1 MTSSE
6 MVAERLRKL
15 TDTFTRH
22 WPVPGGIVVAVSRD
36 ATLFEL
42 PFGYANVDARTPVR
56 RDHLFAIGSI
66 SKAFVGLTILQL
78 AEEGKLDLDKSVTA
92 YLPWFS
98 VGSDYPVFSL
108 RHLLNHSAGLP
119 AGTDSLPDELGQGW
133 WLRELSTGFEPGTAF
148 HYSNIGYIL
157 LGLVVSAV
165 TGKPTVEVYRERLL
179 GPLGMTASVAC
190 ISNRDRHRFAVGY
203 APAADDLPW
212 VPGDALAPATWF
224 ETNTSDGNIAATGP
238 DLARFARMLLGAG
251 RLDGTTVA
259 SETAFR
265 QLTGL
270 LAPGGEPIVEFL
282 GDADVEE
289 SLYGLGINVET
300 IRGSRCLTHGGGMVG
315 YATFVLADLAKDVG
329 IAVLTNANGDCPAA
343 QVIARAAHAWLTG
356 AEMGLPATE
365 LDLDVRDPLAF
376 DPAMLGDFSAC
387 TPEGELIALAFAA
400 DENGKVLVSGN
411 GVTARVFKTWSTRYV
426 TDHPALKMFH
436 LTFAPMR
443 DIADRQPVWTCGPL
457 ELRRGA
463 VPVAK
468 DTSAVPACVGHFR
481 SHSPWF
487 TNFRI
492 VSRGQRLFLI
502 APGGVEAPGE
512 DLELVELK
520 PGLYRI
526 GAEAHAPERLALGPI
541 VGGRAVSVTR
551 DGNRYS
557 RTFAD

>member
-6 MVAERLRKL
+6 TVLRRLREL
-15 TDTFTRH
+15 AHEFTQH
-22 WPVPGGIVVAVSRD
+22 WPVPGGIIVAVSRD
-36 ATLFEL
+36 ATLLEL
-42 PFGYANVDARTPVR
+42 PFGQANIDAALPVG

-78 AEEGKLDLDKSVTA
+78 AGEGKLDLDKPITT

-98 VGSDYPVFSL
+98 VGSDYPMFSL

-165 TGKPTVEVYRERLL
+165 TGRPTVEAYRERLL
-179 GPLGMTASVAC
+179 EPLGMADSVAC
-190 ISNRDRHRFAVGY
+190 ISNRERHRFAVGY
-203 APAADDLPW
+203 APMADDRPW
-212 VPGDALAPATWF
+212 VPGDVLAPATWF

-238 DLARFARMLLGAG
+238 DLARFVRMLLGAG
-251 RLDGTTVA
+251 RLDGRAVA
-259 SETAFR
+259 SENAYQ

-270 LAPGGEPIVEFL
+270 LAPCGEPIVEFL
-282 GDADVEE
+282 ADAGVEK
-289 SLYGLGINVET
+289 SVYGLGINVET
-300 IRGSRCLTHGGGMVG
+300 IRGARCLTHGGGMVG
-315 YATFVLADLAKDVG
+315 YATFILADLDHDVG

-343 QVIARAAHAWLTG
+343 QVLARAAHAWLTG
-356 AEMGLPATE
+356 AEMEMPATE

-376 DPAMLGDFSAC
+376 EPAMLGDFSAR
-387 TPEGELIALAFAA
+387 TPEGELITLTFTV
-400 DENGKVLVSGN
+400 DENGKVLVSGKSA
-411 GVTARVFKTWSTRYV
+411 TARVFKTWSTRYV
-426 TDHPALKMFH
+426 TNHPALSTFH
-436 LTFAPMR
+436 LTFASTQNG
-443 DIADRQPVWTCGPL
+443 DDQEVIWNCGPL
-457 ELRRGA
+457 ELRR
-463 VPVAK
+463 VPAPLTK
-468 DTSAVPACVGHFR
+468 SGKAAPACVGHYR

-492 VSRGQRLFLI
+492 VSRGGRLFLI

-520 PGLYRI
+520 SSVFRI
-526 GAEAHAPERLALGPI
+526 GAELHAPERLVLGPMVDGKI
-541 VGGRAVSVTR
+541 VSVTR

-557 RTFAD
+557 RTFTD